1 MIMIFMYQKDFYI
14 LKAAFWFES
23 QILVMCTTGRECIE
37 LSLYALFIGERG
49 YDLLHDD
56 SFTARFK
63 EEMAVNIPHFQ
74 YFKAIYDN
82 NAM

>member
-23 QILVMCTTGRECIE
+23 QILVMFTTGSGRTA
-37 LSLYALFIGERG
+37 LSLYAPFIGKSG

-56 SFTARFK
+56 PFTARFK
-63 EEMAVNIPHFQ
+63 EETGGKYP
-74 YFKAIYDN
+74 
-82 NAM
+82 